1 MDRRRALALL
11 AAIPLTGAAQIQEE
25 DPEARANHLAWV
37 VKAMTRMDTIHPGM
51 TRAQLMTVFTTE
63 GGLSTRLHRTFV
75 SRDCPL
81 FKVDIDFKA
90 AEDPGGE
97 TSETNFLD
105 EGDTDIILKISR
117 PYLQFGIMD

>member
-11 AAIPLTGAAQIQEE
+11 AASPSTGAAQTQDE

-37 VKAMTRMDTIHPGM
+37 VKAMTRMDTIHLGM

-75 SRDCPL
+75 SRD
-81 FKVDIDFKA
+81 
-90 AEDPGGE
+90 
-97 TSETNFLD
+97 
-105 EGDTDIILKISR
+105 
-117 PYLQFGIMD
+117 